1 MPPADFQV
9 VAQANR
15 REWTGKH
22 GTFVDYDL
30 DLLHPDGRSLRATIT
45 QKPETA
51 EPVPGQTIFGQIEVQ
66 NVPKRDGGTFE
77 KLKLKKAQR
86 DEGSVPSGPH
96 RLRPSQSIPSGA
108 SGGNADDRSERIER
122 QSALKVV
129 ASLAQA
135 VATAGRL
142 PQDFDITPASIH
154 KYVAPAV
161 DAVVGVISPP
171 PGQAT
176 AAPVEKEPAP
186 PAPVTEEVMD
196 WRTDDDSV
204 PF

>member
-1 MPPADFQV
+1 MPTDYAVLAQV
-9 VAQANR
+9 NR
-15 REWTGKH
+15 REWKGNH
-22 GTFVDYDL
+22 GPMVDYTL
-30 DLLHPDGRSLRATIT
+30 DVESEKGKGRAVLT
-45 QKPETA
+45 QKPETP
-51 EPVPGQTIFGQIEVQ
+51 EPLPGQTIFGDIVPEEI
-66 NVPKRDGGTFE
+66 PKRDGTTFT
-77 KLKLKKAQR
+77 KYKLKKAQR
-86 DEGSVPSGPH
+86 DEGAVPSGPH
-96 RLRPSQSIPSGA
+96 RLRPSQSIPSGP

-142 PQDFDITPASIH
+142 PQDFDLSPASIH

-171 PGQAT
+171 SGQVT

-196 WRTDDDSV
+196 WRTDDEDI